1 MPSLVKQSRLWHCER
16 LVLTITVTPSI
27 CSAAT
32 SPIGLV
38 PLRAPP
44 NWMNTSFSSFSTL
57 ARASIGGPD
66 CGPSLPPSRMS
77 SSAPSPTSKASF
89 TAPGSQNM
97 AMAASF
103 TLPSSSDFRM
113 KVESEAAPPPALSD
127 TSASTIGLGRLCEL
141 TLAMAASSVT

>member
-1 MPSLVKQSRLWHCER
+1 MV
-16 LVLTITVTPSI
+16 
-27 CSAAT
+27 
-32 SPIGLV
+32 
-38 PLRAPP
+38 
-44 NWMNTSFSSFSTL
+44 TSFSSFSTL

-97 AMAASF
+97 PMAASF
-103 TLPSSSDFRM
+103 TFLSSRAFRM

-127 TSASTIGLGRLCEL
+127 TSASTMGLGRLCEE
-141 TLAMAASSVT
+141 TRAIAASSET